1 MVCLDGRVRTDEEA
15 RPGED
20 RFLEYPSPP
29 KEVTV
34 GEPRRRKFYVWNRVA
49 GSARGGPFGVHCVKP
64 VLNRL
69 ASILRRGIEHGAN
82 LMVGVQNPAA
92 PVLIGSDPGTNESCL
107 SIKPSHERNLIA
119 SFLGIALVNAN
130 PIGPE
135 RVKDGSDIGRLDVSK
150 RSGEALGHLQGEAS
164 RSR

>member
-1 MVCLDGRVRTDEEA
+1 MK
-15 RPGED
+15 
-20 RFLEYPSPP
+20 S
-29 KEVTV
+29 
-34 GEPRRRKFYVWNRVA
+34 
-49 GSARGGPFGVHCVKP
+49 
-64 VLNRL
+64 VLNRP

-107 SIKPSHERNLIA
+107 SIKPSHERNLTA
-119 SFLGIALVNAN
+119 YFLEIALVDAN